1 MRGDR
6 LIGGVTGSQA
16 CAGAAD
22 HPRIARDLGFSL
34 TILTSPT
41 TKTTMFSVL
50 QSIKNLFD
58 VSASPAQDR
67 DDQYLAESSDIYDL
81 ERRMRQV
88 DSGRHNLYAIGAY
101 GIFMR

>member
-1 MRGDR
+1 MRSDR
-6 LIGGVTGSQA
+6 LIGGLTVSQA

-22 HPRIARDLGFSL
+22 HPWIRCDLGFSL
-34 TILTSPT
+34 KMLFSLT

-101 GIFMR
+101 GILMR